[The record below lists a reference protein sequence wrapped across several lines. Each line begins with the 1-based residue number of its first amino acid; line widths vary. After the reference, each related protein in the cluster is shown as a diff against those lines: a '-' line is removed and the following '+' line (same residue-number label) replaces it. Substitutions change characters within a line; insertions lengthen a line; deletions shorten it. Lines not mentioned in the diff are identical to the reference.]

1 MFRRTQDT
9 DQSEFGFGY
18 RAFTFFGRPFQ
29 VASSTYFI
37 YDSMCSV
44 LQPQKASFLV
54 WAIPVSLAATQGID
68 FSFSSCRYLD
78 VSVLCVY
85 LY

>member
-9 DQSEFGFGY
+9 DQSEIGFDY

-54 WAIPVSLAATQGID
+54 WADSVSLAATQEIAIA
-68 FSFSSCRYLD
+68 FSSSGY
-78 VSVLCVY
+78 
-85 LY
+85 

>member
-9 DQSEFGFGY
+9 DQSERSFSYGAITLFGG
-18 RAFTFFGRPFQ
+18 PFQ
-29 VASSTYFI
+29 VASPTSFI

-54 WAIPVSLAATQGID
+54 WAIPVSLAATQGVAVA
-68 FSFSSCRYLD
+68 FLSSGY
-78 VSVLCVY
+78 
-85 LY
+85 

>member
-9 DQSEFGFGY
+9 DQSERSFSYGAITLFGG
-18 RAFTFFGRPFQ
+18 PFQ
-29 VASSTYFI
+29 VASPTSFI